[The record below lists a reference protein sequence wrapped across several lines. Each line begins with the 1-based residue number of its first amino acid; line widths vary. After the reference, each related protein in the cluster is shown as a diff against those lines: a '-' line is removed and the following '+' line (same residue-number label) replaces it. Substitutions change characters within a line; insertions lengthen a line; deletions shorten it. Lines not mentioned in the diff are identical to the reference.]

1 MYETILVPT
10 DGSIQSD
17 AAVDH
22 AVKLARHHGSEIH
35 VLYVAD
41 SNRDSLT
48 TQGGEV
54 VDALEHEGDQIVS
67 DAVDRADAGTDIVS
81 EVLTGDP
88 VETILDYA
96 DSVGAGLI
104 VMGTAGRRGLD
115 RFLLGSTTERVV
127 RLSSVPVLTIRAE
140 EGE

>member
-1 MYETILVPT
+1 MYETIVVPT
-10 DGSIQSD
+10 DGSSQSD

-22 AVKLARHHGSEIH
+22 AVELARHHGSEIH

-54 VDALEHEGDQIVS
+54 VDALEQEGDQIVS
-67 DAVDRADAGTDIVS
+67 EAVERADAGTDIAGD
-81 EVLTGDP
+81 VLTGDP

-96 DSVGAGLI
+96 DSVDADLV

-115 RFLLGSTTERVV
+115 RYLLGSTTERVV
-127 RLSSVPVLTIRAE
+127 RLSSVPVLTIRADD
-140 EGE
+140 G

>member
-1 MYETILVPT
+1 MYEAILVPT
-10 DGSIQSD
+10 DGSSQSD

-22 AVKLARHHGSEIH
+22 AVKLARHHDSAVY

-41 SNRDSLT
+41 STRDSLT

-54 VDALEHEGDQIVS
+54 VDALEREGEQVVS
-67 DAVDRADAGTDIVS
+67 EAVERADAGTEVVGD
-81 EVLTGDP
+81 VLTGDP

-96 DSVGAGLI
+96 DSVDADLV

-115 RFLLGSTTERVV
+115 RYLLGSTTERVV
-127 RLSSVPVLTIRAE
+127 RLSSVPVLTIRADD
-140 EGE
+140 G

>member
-1 MYETILVPT
+1 MYETIVVPT
-10 DGSIQSD
+10 DGSSQSD

-22 AVKLARHHGSEIH
+22 AVELARHHGSEIH
-35 VLYVAD
+35 VVYVAD

-54 VDALEHEGDQIVS
+54 VDALEQEGEQVVS
-67 DAVDRADAGTDIVS
+67 EAVDRADAGTDIS
-81 EVLTGDP
+81 GDVLTGDP

-96 DSVGAGLI
+96 HSVGSGLI

-127 RLSSVPVLTIRAE
+127 RLSSVPVLTVRAQE
-140 EGE
+140 E

>member
-1 MYETILVPT
+1 MYETIVVPT
-10 DGSIQSD
+10 DGSSQSD

-22 AVKLARHHGSEIH
+22 AVELARHHGSEVH

-54 VDALEHEGDQIVS
+54 VDALEQEVDQIVS
-67 DAVDRADAGTDIVS
+67 EAVERADAGTDIAG

-96 DSVGAGLI
+96 DSVDADLV

-127 RLSSVPVLTIRAE
+127 RLSSVPVLTVRAQE
-140 EGE
+140 A

>member
-1 MYETILVPT
+1 MYETIVVPT
-10 DGSIQSD
+10 DGSSQSD

-22 AVKLARHHGSEIH
+22 AVELARHHGSEIH

-54 VDALEHEGDQIVS
+54 VDALEREGD
-67 DAVDRADAGTDIVS
+67 RIVS
-81 EVLTGDP
+81 EAVERADPGIDIAGDVLTGDP

-96 DSVGAGLI
+96 DSVDADLV

-115 RFLLGSTTERVV
+115 RYLLGSTTERVV
-127 RLSSVPVLTIRAE
+127 RLSSVPVLTLRSRPE
-140 EGE
+140 